1 MPRLL
6 AVLRGVGLPFL
17 RGTDDATLRTLA
29 LSVRTAARRMVAGP
43 LRNVTTMSTDDEVG
57 FAYLGDADVVT
68 VLAHNREA
76 FLAKCAPA
84 SSWAR

>member
-1 MPRLL
+1 
-6 AVLRGVGLPFL
+6 
-17 RGTDDATLRTLA
+17 
-29 LSVRTAARRMVAGP
+29 MVAGP